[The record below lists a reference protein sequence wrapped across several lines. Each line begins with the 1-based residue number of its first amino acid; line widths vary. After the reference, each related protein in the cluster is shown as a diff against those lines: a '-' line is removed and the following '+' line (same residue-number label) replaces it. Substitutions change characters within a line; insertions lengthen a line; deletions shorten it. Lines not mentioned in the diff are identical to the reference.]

1 MHRRV
6 VRPFGSSIPATRTVS
21 LLFLLAVL
29 WVLYQNVR
37 DPATWHWLA
46 TRNEDPVMSDVSGTP
61 QLAPVELEEVV
72 VPGPNDLDPAEMAK
86 FKEMEGLIA
95 DRNALR
101 GREMLAY
108 WQLMAWSRT
117 EPFDKFEKRA
127 LREPAFTQLWEQPAQ
142 YRAKP
147 IRLRM
152 HVRRVLQYDAP
163 ENPLGL
169 KVAFEA
175 WGWTDESKSYPYTV
189 VFANKPPELPV
200 GPDVEGEVIFVG
212 YFLKNMAYTA
222 FDKRL
227 AAPLLVGRVRMA
239 GPVAVRAPD
248 SSFFGGDVVTYVLSA
263 LVLAAAGWLVFAS
276 VRGKKP
282 RASTANE
289 ACDFQWATPDT
300 GISAFSLDSEPSSA
314 NAPVL
319 NNFSGVIDVEPPRNQ
334 SV

>member
-1 MHRRV
+1 MHRRI
-6 VRPFGSSIPATRTVS
+6 VRPFGSSIPATRTIS

-46 TRNEDPVMSDVSGTP
+46 TTDEDPVMIDVNGASRR
-61 QLAPVELEEVV
+61 APVELEEVV
-72 VPGPNDLDPAEMAK
+72 VPGPNDSDPDEMAK
-86 FKEMEGLIA
+86 FKALEGLIT
-95 DRNALR
+95 DRRDLR
-101 GREMLAY
+101 PREMPAY

-117 EPFDKFEKRA
+117 EPFDQLEKRA
-127 LREPAFTQLWEQPAQ
+127 LREPAFTQLWEQPAL

-169 KVAFEA
+169 KVAFEG

-189 VFANKPPELPV
+189 VFSNKPPELPV
-200 GPDVEGEVIFVG
+200 GPDVEAEVIFVG

-227 AAPLLVGRVRMA
+227 AAPLLVGQLRMA
-239 GPVAVRAPD
+239 GQTVSRAPE
-248 SSFFGGDVVTYVLSA
+248 SSFFGGDVVTFVLSA

-276 VRGKKP
+276 IRRKKP
-282 RASTANE
+282 RALTANG
-289 ACDFQWATPDT
+289 ACDFRWTTPDT
-300 GISAFSLDSEPSSA
+300 EISAFCVDSEAAST
-314 NAPVL
+314 NAPLV
-319 NNFSGVIDVEPPRNQ
+319 NKFSGVIDVEP
-334 SV
+334 